1 MVRDLRLAARRLFKS
16 PLFTAFAV
24 LSLAVGVTLTT
35 AVYAILNATLWQRPP
50 LEDSD
55 QLMTLTASGSWLP
68 SRAVSLAD
76 MKVYLATQQSLA
88 ASAFALTRGDYVPIA
103 DGGAAVTTMPVSGAY
118 FQILGVQPMHGRVLG
133 PDDDRPS
140 ATPAVLLIS
149 ARKVRQP
156 FPRLTPVLITRRPEW
171 SGLRLASSQ
180 WERTIATRWP
190 TNDLGIR

>member
-103 DGGAAVTTMPVSGAY
+103 DGDEWTMPATIDDPVILDEIKAGLKTKGVGA
-118 FQILGVQPMHGRVLG
+118 
-133 PDDDRPS
+133 
-140 ATPAVLLIS
+140 
-149 ARKVRQP
+149 
-156 FPRLTPVLITRRPEW
+156 
-171 SGLRLASSQ
+171 
-180 WERTIATRWP
+180 
-190 TNDLGIR
+190 